1 MTRLVPWEGTQ
12 RERELTQTAPTW
24 KMSKQSH
31 RWAAQFWGPACRRQA
46 LLAGWRTARKNLQTE
61 EWVPLVRSV
70 WCWHLT
76 RQIGK
81 DVCLVAVSF
90 PGLAC
95 YVLQAETSKC
105 PNPYSM
111 LQQDTG
117 LWCLG
122 PG

>member
-24 KMSKQSH
+24 KVSKQSH
-31 RWAAQFWGPACRRQA
+31 RWGSPVLGPCRRQA
-46 LLAGWRTARKNLQTE
+46 LLAGWRTARKNLQTEE

-90 PGLAC
+90 PGLPC

-105 PNPYSM
+105 PNPHSM